1 MDNDEFEHYMELLR
15 LSYTEKPK
23 NTMIELKMILR
34 KLRMISDDSFRTNS
48 FDIDRNLLMDH
59 DEFEH
64 YIELLR
70 LSYTENSKNTMFEL
84 KMILR
89 KLRMLSDNSFIIDS
103 FDIDRNLLTTVILI
117 ILIGLVGLF
126 HITSFPM
133 YLFGVVF
140 FIAGLLIG
148 LNNKGFGLIFLVSH
162 GGTGFS
168 IMMGSLLEDVFQN
181 PILTD
186 GDSFVYFYF
195 GTMILITIIAV
206 GIAVLRNISDSLR
219 ENPLF
224 VHLPLLLFLIVC
236 LLAGIMPYILPYL

>member
-15 LSYTEKPK
+15 LSYTE
-23 NTMIELKMILR
+23 N
-34 KLRMISDDSFRTNS
+34 
-48 FDIDRNLLMDH
+48 
-59 DEFEH
+59 
-64 YIELLR
+64 Y
-70 LSYTENSKNTMFEL
+70 KNTMFEL

-148 LNNKGFGLIFLVSH
+148 LNNKGF
-162 GGTGFS
+162 
-168 IMMGSLLEDVFQN
+168 MMGSVLEDVFQN

-186 GDSFVYFYF
+186 GDSFVYLFV
-195 GTMILITIIAV
+195 GTMFLITIIAV